1 MRLAAVEEVNI
12 SHQVILAQAAADQVL
27 VVMVVR
33 LVDIM
38 LLPVLLAQDLV
49 AEVVLINTA
58 EQAILQEQMVVVV

>member
-12 SHQVILAQAAADQVL
+12 SHQVILAQVVVDLAL
-27 VVMVVR
+27 VVVVVH
-33 LVDIM
+33 LVDII

-49 AEVVLINTA
+49 AEVVLINMA